1 MRKTIHLVP
10 QFLLIIF
17 VIMGLSGCG
26 QRVNK
31 TLSETNEANE
41 ALTLFQLQ
49 QPKEGDEIAIIETEL
64 GTIKFKL
71 FTDLSPQCVDIFRNY
86 AISDYY
92 SDVAFDRI
100 EPGFINQIDYKATF
114 PDEVDEAEKMFYPLE
129 DALDLKHIKGAV
141 SLIYQ
146 YGEYASPSLAFVMS
160 GEVSQEELDLMA
172 YLGEESYSKDMIAFY
187 RESGGMPSFDGRFT
201 VIGQVYEGYDVL
213 EAINQLPVEEA
224 ADNKSHH
231 LPKEPL
237 AIKRITI
244 EKYK

>member
-1 MRKTIHLVP
+1 MRKTIQLTLHI
-10 QFLLIIF
+10 LLIIF
-17 VIMGLSGCG
+17 VSMGFAGCG
-26 QRVNK
+26 QSANK
-31 TLSETNEANE
+31 ASVKSESNEAS
-41 ALTLFQLQ
+41 TLFQLEP
-49 QPKEGDEIAIIETEL
+49 PKEGDEIAIVETDL

-71 FTDLSPQCVDIFRNY
+71 FTDLSPQCVEIFKNY
-86 AISDYY
+86 AIADYY

-100 EPGFINQIDYKATF
+100 EPGFMSQIDYKATF

-146 YGEYASPSLAFVMS
+146 NGEYASPSLAFVMS

-172 YLGEESYSKDMIAFY
+172 YLGEESYSKDMITEY
-187 RESGGMPSFDGRFT
+187 HEDGGMPSFDGRFT

-213 EAINQLPVEEA
+213 EAISQLPVEEA
-224 ADNKSHH
+224 SDNKSHH

-244 EKYK
+244 ETYK